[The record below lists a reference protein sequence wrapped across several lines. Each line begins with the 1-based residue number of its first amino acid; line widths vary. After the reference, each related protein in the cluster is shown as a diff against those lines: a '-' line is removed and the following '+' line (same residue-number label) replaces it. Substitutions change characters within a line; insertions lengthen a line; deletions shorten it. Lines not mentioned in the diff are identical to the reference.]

1 MEPAVVFDV
10 RVDPEIFETYPGY
23 AVLVVYASA
32 LTNRD
37 SSDESIALLREAEAQ
52 AREAF
57 GEKKPASHP
66 HIAAWRE
73 AYRTFGSKPSKFL
86 CSVEAL
92 MSRTL
97 KGNDLPPINEVVDLY
112 NAVSIRHVLP
122 IGGEDRDTLTS
133 DLVLKFADGSEPFD
147 AMSSGE
153 IETVTVDPG
162 EVVFADSTGVTCRRW
177 NWRQC
182 ARTQL
187 TTSTTNAY
195 FILDSL
201 PPFSLEQLQAAGDDL
216 VAGLRRFSPDCR
228 IEQFVISAPDAAG

>member
-1 MEPAVVFDV
+1 MEPAGVFDV
-10 RVDPEIFETYPGY
+10 RVDPEIFDRYPGY
-23 AVLVVYASA
+23 AVLVVYASG

-37 SSDESIALLREAEAQ
+37 SSDESIAMLREAEAQ

-57 GEKKPASHP
+57 GDEKPASHP

-73 AYRTFGSKPSKFL
+73 AYRSFGSKPSRFL

-92 MSRTL
+92 LARTL

-122 IGGEDRDTLTS
+122 VGGEDREALTS
-133 DLVLKFADGSEPFD
+133 DLVLKLAGGSEPFD